1 MIIIDVMKDC
11 SLFVDDI
18 NLWNIEIGVV
28 VDCLVNVDNV
38 KEVGDKIIK
47 FIKVELYWILVLK
60 EKIK

>member
-11 SLFVDDI
+11 SLFVGDI
-18 NLWNIEIGVV
+18 NLWNIEIWVV

-47 FIKVELYWILVLK
+47 FIKNRIILDYK
-60 EKIK
+60 RKD

>member
-1 MIIIDVMKDC
+1 MY
-11 SLFVDDI
+11 
-18 NLWNIEIGVV
+18 EIGVV

>member
-47 FIKVELYWILVLK
+47 FIKSRIILDFCFK
-60 EKIK
+60 RKD

>member
-47 FIKVELYWILVLK
+47 FIKSRIILDFSFK
-60 EKIK
+60 RKD